1 MKFYLVRHAH
11 AEWSSDEHRPL
22 SERGHRD
29 ACVVADILEPFSI
42 RAIVS
47 SPYRRA
53 VQTVEPLAIRKNLEI
68 EMKTEFRERA
78 LGSWSTVTF
87 EEAVRRTWEDPK
99 FAHPAGETNRE
110 AQRRGV
116 RCIREI
122 LEARLEDPF
131 VVGTHGNLLALILNH
146 FDPDIGYDFW
156 SRLSMPDIYCLH
168 LGLNG
173 EIAIQRL
180 WQD

>member
-110 AQRRGV
+110 AQR
-116 RCIREI
+116 
-122 LEARLEDPF
+122 
-131 VVGTHGNLLALILNH
+131 THGNLLALILNH

-180 WQD
+180 WQE